1 MNDMLK
7 RLNHIAIA
15 VPNLDIAVDN
25 YKKAFGTEIT
35 SKQELIKHGVTTV
48 FIKLDN
54 TNIELLEP
62 LGKDSPIDK
71 FLKRNPA
78 GSIHHL
84 CYEVED
90 IKLAIL
96 NLQNKGYNILGNGI
110 PREGAHGK
118 PVIFLHPK
126 EFNGTLIELEEI

>member
-1 MNDMLK
+1 MIDMLK

-15 VPNLDIAVDN
+15 VPNLDSAVDN
-25 YKKAFGTEIT
+25 YKKAFGTIVT
-35 SKQELIKHGVTTV
+35 PKQELIKHGVTTV
-48 FIKLDN
+48 FIKLNN

-62 LGKDSPIDK
+62 LGKDSPINK

-96 NLQNKGYNILGNGI
+96 NLQNKGYDILGNGI

-126 EFNGTLIELEEI
+126 EFNGTLIELEES

>member
-7 RLNHIAIA
+7 RLNHIAIV

-25 YKKAFGTEIT
+25 YKKAFGIEIT

>member
-7 RLNHIAIA
+7 RLNHIAIV

-25 YKKAFGTEIT
+25 YKKAFGIEIT

-126 EFNGTLIELEEI
+126 EFNGTLIELEEN